1 MGDLEQHEAFLRA
14 IFDAPEDDT
23 ARLVYAD
30 YLQEHGQEKRAQL
43 IRVQIELAGLPRW
56 GASFA
61 DPERRF
67 DLLTQQELLLQ
78 DTLPAASYWNRGF
91 PHPTL
96 GAQVNGADLAD
107 PLALR
112 WKVVTE
118 CPHWFGAT
126 HLVLRARPPLDAAR
140 VEALFAQPAL
150 ARVTALNLRGEQELD
165 EYDADFVEGEQN
177 EGLLAVYRIHPTL
190 APSGLLALVSHK
202 AMRRV
207 TELDLTDND
216 LDNDAARAIVRSPYL
231 DNLKR
236 LNLLAGNRFRGRV
249 WQQVIERFG
258 EDVVGGGEEGD
269 GDIPF

>member
-14 IFDAPEDDT
+14 IFDAPDDDT
-23 ARLVYAD
+23 TRLVYAD
-30 YLQEHGQEKRAQL
+30 YLQENEQENRAQL
-43 IRVQIELAGLPRW
+43 IRVQCELARLPPPEQPTD
-56 GASFA
+56 

-67 DLLTQQELLLQ
+67 DLRLQEAALLRQ
-78 DTLPAASYWNRGF
+78 TYQFGTADRGF

-96 GAQVNGADLAD
+96 GATVNGNDLAD

-112 WKVVTE
+112 WKAVTE
-118 CPHWFGAT
+118 CPHWFGAA
-126 HLVLRARPPLDAAR
+126 HLAVRARSPLDGAR

-150 ARVTALNLRGEQELD
+150 ARITALDLRGEQVLEEHD
-165 EYDADFVEGEQN
+165 GAFVEGDAN
-177 EGLLAVYRIHPTL
+177 DGLLAVYRIHPTV
-190 APSGLLALVSHK
+190 APSGLLALLSHK
-202 AMRRV
+202 ALRRV

-258 EDVVGGGEEGD
+258 EEVVGGTEEAD
-269 GDIPF
+269 SDIPF

>member
-30 YLQEHGQEKRAQL
+30 YLQENGQETRARF
-43 IRVQIELAGLPRW
+43 IRVQCELARLPPPDVPS
-56 GASFA
+56 G

-67 DLLTQQELLLQ
+67 ELLTQQALLTPPSFPR
-78 DTLPAASYWNRGF
+78 DHWDRGF
-91 PHPTL
+91 PRPTL
-96 GAQVNGADLAD
+96 GAIVKGTDLAD
-107 PLALR
+107 AQALR
-112 WKVVTE
+112 WVAVTE

-126 HLVLRARPPLDAAR
+126 HLTVRARPPLDGAR
-140 VEALFAQPAL
+140 VEALFAQPAF
-150 ARVTALNLRGEQELD
+150 ARITALNLCGEQELEQHD
-165 EYDADFVEGEQN
+165 ENFVEGEQH

-249 WQQVIERFG
+249 WQQVIARFG
-258 EDVVGGGEEGD
+258 EDVVGGAEEG

>member
-14 IFDAPEDDT
+14 IFDTPADDT

-30 YLQEHGQEKRAQL
+30 YLQENGQEKRAQL
-43 IRVQIELAGLPRW
+43 IRVQLELSRLPPAGEPS
-56 GASFA
+56 G

-67 DLLTQQELLLQ
+67 ELLTQQALLMPPSFPR
-78 DTLPAASYWNRGF
+78 DRWERGF
-91 PHPTL
+91 PHPSL
-96 GAQVNGADLAD
+96 GATVTGADLTDA
-107 PLALR
+107 LALR
-112 WKVVTE
+112 WKSVTE

-140 VEALFAQPAL
+140 VEVLFAPPAF
-150 ARVTALNLRGEQELD
+150 ARLTALNLCGEQELEEHD
-165 EYDADFVEGEQN
+165 EDFVEGEDN
-177 EGLLAVYRIHPTL
+177 EGLLAVYRVHPTL

-236 LNLLAGNRFRGRV
+236 LNLLAGNRFRGKV

-269 GDIPF
+269 GNIPF

>member
-30 YLQEHGQEKRAQL
+30 YLQENEQETRAQL
-43 IRVQIELAGLPRW
+43 IRVQCELAGLPRW
-56 GASFA
+56 GAAFA

-67 DLLTQQELLLQ
+67 DLLTQQELLLP
-78 DTLPAASYWNRGF
+78 PAFPVASYWSRGF
-91 PHPTL
+91 LHPTL
-96 GAQVNGADLAD
+96 GAIVNGADLGD

-112 WKVVTE
+112 WKIVTE
-118 CPHWFGAT
+118 CPHWFGAA
-126 HLVLRARPPLDAAR
+126 HLAVRSRPPLDAAR

-150 ARVTALNLRGEQELD
+150 ARITALDLRGEQVLEEHD
-165 EYDADFVEGEQN
+165 ENFVEGEDN
-177 EGLLAVYRIHPTL
+177 DGLLAVYRIHPTV
-190 APSGLLALVSHK
+190 APSGLLALLSHK
-202 AMRRV
+202 ALRRV

-258 EDVVGGGEEGD
+258 EEVVGGTEEAD
-269 GDIPF
+269 SNIPF